1 MSRVPQRDHSEIR
14 TQSQVLDP
22 VLILLHEDETPDRKH
37 SAWKGEWVGIAT
49 GHHNQVQALTRNW
62 RPLRTRVQLKNMD
75 TLDDTSLKTLTGR
88 YLQPSLQD
96 NWNTSVRSWQIE
108 ETDTWNSVAQR
119 GKPSWHWEQDH
130 PSFFLYTIQVF
141 LHILPSCAPQHLGQN
156 GPD

>member
-22 VLILLHEDETPDRKH
+22 VLILLYEDETPDRKH

-49 GHHNQVQALTRNW
+49 GHHNQVQI
-62 RPLRTRVQLKNMD
+62 KNMD

-96 NWNTSVRSWQIE
+96 NLNTSVESWQIE

-119 GKPSWHWEQDH
+119 GKSSWH
-130 PSFFLYTIQVF
+130 
-141 LHILPSCAPQHLGQN
+141 
-156 GPD
+156 